1 MKTIKIPIKL
11 QSDIKDLQRQCSIVI
26 RYAYNR
32 FKEGKNQKEIR
43 LLCKDLKNIIETEIS
58 ISFRRR

>member
-32 FKEGKNQKEIR
+32 FKEGKNQKS
-43 LLCKDLKNIIETEIS
+43 NGS
-58 ISFRRR
+58 

>member
-32 FKEGKNQKEIR
+32 FKEVKIKKKLDYFVKI
-43 LLCKDLKNIIETEIS
+43 LKI
-58 ISFRRR
+58 